1 MKIKDIMTTNVI
13 SLSPEMSIGRAA
25 AVLFDNN
32 LSGAPVLDKNGS
44 LIGIVTE
51 YDFISPDLKIH
62 IPTYIKLISTLE
74 LVKKDLKVKP
84 LQAELEKIKNTKVKD
99 IMTKDVITISP
110 NSDVNSLISLIVKN
124 RINPVPVV
132 NEKGSLLGIVSR
144 ADIVKILGK

>member
-1 MKIKDIMTTNVI
+1 MTTNVI
-13 SLSPEMSIGRAA
+13 SLSPEMRIDRAA

-32 LSGAPVLDKNGS
+32 LSGAPVLDKDG
-44 LIGIVTE
+44 LLVGIVTE

-74 LVKKDLKVKP
+74 LVKKDFKAKS

-99 IMTKDVITISP
+99 IMTKDVIIISP
-110 NSDVNSLISLIVKN
+110 NSDVDSLINLIVKN

-132 NEKGSLLGIVSR
+132 DEKGSLLGIVSR